1 VQEAYNLFTH
11 NGSGPITLAHLRRV
25 ARELKEDV
33 PDEVLMDMIVEANG
47 EARREGW
54 RRGVDVREFEEVL
67 RRAGVFS

>member
-1 VQEAYNLFTH
+1 
-11 NGSGPITLAHLRRV
+11 V

-33 PDEVLMDMIVEANG
+33 GDDVLMDMIVEANG
-47 EARREGW
+47 EVGRDGW